1 MNSLSFDISN
11 VFKTNI
17 DTLFLQFAEVMIL
30 NLSRKYNFDH
40 DDAMQYINNSLS
52 INYQSINEKK
62 PIEIEQKPIE
72 IEQKPIE
79 IEQKP
84 IEIEQKPIE
93 IEQKPI
99 EIEQKPN
106 KKNKKTF
113 IKPNI
118 VIPFCNQI
126 NNDWCFAI
134 RLNHGLYTQC
144 TNPISKNIPITKHNF
159 CNTCFKQTQKNE
171 NYLPNYGLIS
181 DRIDSPDWTF
191 KGKKPIIYAKI
202 IEKLNI
208 NKNDAINEANR
219 FGFVIPEEQLIIPD
233 KKKSGRPKRSTVSID
248 NNTQKS
254 SKKSSK
260 KSSEKSSVS
269 IDNNTQKSS
278 EKSSVSI
285 DNNTQKSPEK
295 SSQKSP
301 EKSSQKSSEK
311 SSVSIDNNTQKS
323 RGRPKK
329 TKTIVNHAD
338 KIISEKLEHISKV
351 NPENNSVDIL
361 IQDILKIDKTINNPE
376 QQFLNKHSISDFEDT
391 ILTQDL
397 SNAIQIDVNQSNTIL
412 DNSCVG
418 IQEYKQELD
427 HNIDDKNDD
436 KNDDD
441 NTDYDEEPESN
452 YSSQDIFEENAI
464 SDNTEQLF
472 HELNYE
478 KKQEN
483 ELKEP
488 SYLSHLNSQ
497 LEYQDDCDDELK
509 EDSYISDVK
518 SAESSDDD
526 KTPVSYHVFDGIEYY
541 KDEDNIL
548 YDIDTNDPI
557 AKWDPI
563 TLTTSPI
570 FDSIL

>member
-52 INYQSINEKK
+52 INYQSINEK
-62 PIEIEQKPIE
+62 KPIE

-497 LEYQDDCDDELK
+497 LEYQDDSDDELK

>member
-1 MNSLSFDISN
+1 
-11 VFKTNI
+11 
-17 DTLFLQFAEVMIL
+17 MIL

-62 PIEIEQKPIE
+62 PIEIEKKPIE
-72 IEQKPIE
+72 IEKKPIEIEKKPIE

-106 KKNKKTF
+106 EIEQKPIEIEQKPNVIEQKPNEIEQKPIEIEQKPNVIEQKPNKKDKKTF

-219 FGFVIPEEQLIIPD
+219 FGFVIPEEQFIIPD
-233 KKKSGRPKRSTVSID
+233 KKKSGRPKKSTVSID
-248 NNTQKS
+248 KNTQKS
-254 SKKSSK
+254 SKKSS
-260 KSSEKSSVS
+260 VS
-269 IDNNTQKSS
+269 IDK
-278 EKSSVSI
+278 
-285 DNNTQKSPEK
+285 NTQKSPEK
-295 SSQKSP
+295 SS
-301 EKSSQKSSEK
+301 
-311 SSVSIDNNTQKS
+311 VSIDKNTQKS

-397 SNAIQIDVNQSNTIL
+397 SNAIQIDVNLSNTTL
-412 DNSCVG
+412 DNSCVSV
-418 IQEYKQELD
+418 QEYKQELD
-427 HNIDDKNDD
+427 NNIDDKND
-436 KNDDD
+436 
-441 NTDYDEEPESN
+441 YDEEPR
-452 YSSQDIFEENAI
+452 
-464 SDNTEQLF
+464 
-472 HELNYE
+472 
-478 KKQEN
+478 K
-483 ELKEP
+483 
-488 SYLSHLNSQ
+488 
-497 LEYQDDCDDELK
+497 
-509 EDSYISDVK
+509 
-518 SAESSDDD
+518 
-526 KTPVSYHVFDGIEYY
+526 
-541 KDEDNIL
+541 
-548 YDIDTNDPI
+548 
-557 AKWDPI
+557 
-563 TLTTSPI
+563 
-570 FDSIL
+570 

>member
-1 MNSLSFDISN
+1 
-11 VFKTNI
+11 
-17 DTLFLQFAEVMIL
+17 MIL

-52 INYQSINEKK
+52 INYKSIDEQKPIEIEKK
-62 PIEIEQKPIE
+62 PIEIEQKPIVIEPIEIEQKPIE
-72 IEQKPIE
+72 IEQKPNV
-79 IEQKP
+79 
-84 IEIEQKPIE
+84 
-93 IEQKPI
+93 
-99 EIEQKPN
+99 IEQKPN

-219 FGFVIPEEQLIIPD
+219 FGFVIPEEQFIIPD
-233 KKKSGRPKRSTVSID
+233 KKKSGRPKKNSQKSAVSID
-248 NNTQKS
+248 NNTQKTS
-254 SKKSSK
+254 QKSA
-260 KSSEKSSVS
+260 VS
-269 IDNNTQKSS
+269 IDNNTQKTSQ
-278 EKSSVSI
+278 KSPLSI
-285 DNNTQKSPEK
+285 DNNTQK
-295 SSQKSP
+295 
-301 EKSSQKSSEK
+301 
-311 SSVSIDNNTQKS
+311 I

-338 KIISEKLEHISKV
+338 KIISEKLHNIENSQ
-351 NPENNSVDIL
+351 NNSVDTL
-361 IQDILKIDKTINNPE
+361 IQDILIIDKTINNPE
-376 QQFLNKHSISDFEDT
+376 QQFLNKHSISDFEHK

-397 SNAIQIDVNQSNTIL
+397 SNAIQFDVKQPNTMQ
-412 DNSCVG
+412 DNSCLG
-418 IQEYKQELD
+418 IQEHKQNIHEDIHDNIHDNIDFDEDLESLNSSQDSHNTELLFQEL
-427 HNIDDKNDD
+427 NYDK
-436 KNDDD
+436 KKINDDD
-441 NTDYDEEPESN
+441 DD
-452 YSSQDIFEENAI
+452 D
-464 SDNTEQLF
+464 DD
-472 HELNYE
+472 
-478 KKQEN
+478 

-488 SYLSHLNSQ
+488 SYLSHVNSQ
-497 LEYQDDCDDELK
+497 LHSDNDELK
-509 EDSYISDVK
+509 EDSYLSDDVHSGK
-518 SAESSDDD
+518 SLNNLDDNFDDNLDDYSHQSSDESSDDD
-526 KTPVSYHVFDGIEYY
+526 TKVTYHVFDGIQYL
-541 KDEDNIL
+541 KDDDNIL

-557 AKWDPI
+557 ATWDPK

-570 FDSIL
+570 SHSFYK